1 MDNFNEKMNCCV
13 GYNTNSKEF
22 LIYRRGSIVP
32 CFRIPAEL
40 FENFFGLKENFSEQ
54 YEKVFVVFENSF
66 GLKENFSEQY
76 ENIFVKTEDKVLVK
90 TEDAKPVQDENDHI
104 DEAKRNVELCK
115 DSIYSTKRMIDLAI
129 DLMQGAIV
137 EIEDNSEQAVRVI
150 QESLIDIENR
160 KRELDA
166 MLDKLTQK

>member
-32 CFRIPAEL
+32 CFRIPAEV

-54 YEKVFVVFENSF
+54 YENVF
-66 GLKENFSEQY
+66 
-76 ENIFVKTEDKVLVK
+76 VK
-90 TEDAKPVQDENDHI
+90 TEDAKPVQEENDHI

-115 DSIYSTKRMIDLAI
+115 DSIYSTKQMIDLAI

-160 KRELDA
+160 KRELDD